1 MCIPSTALAPLWSSS
16 AVVIADELNL
26 RFANASFYLI
36 PTKGSLQ
43 AETPPAL
50 GSTYMQSFK
59 SFFPPLCLYLAGSE
73 FTLFL

>member
-1 MCIPSTALAPLWSSS
+1 MCIPSTAPAPLWSSS

-43 AETPPAL
+43 AETPL
-50 GSTYMQSFK
+50 SFRI
-59 SFFPPLCLYLAGSE
+59 CIYAE
-73 FTLFL
+73 F